1 MTDDTANNLPR
12 SRDLIGIGYILL
24 SGIGVACLPT
34 TARLAYES
42 GSDAYTVAFARGV
55 LATLILAAL
64 AMLTRQRLHLP
75 RPLLRPSL
83 IAGVAGALF
92 VYGIYLAIRS
102 THISLVLL
110 IVYLFP
116 ITLALFEHFRGSIRL
131 APAQWAWGFTACLGM
146 AFILGLRF
154 DQIDPLGI
162 ALAALAMVSVIL
174 ITLVNVRVTQ
184 ETGSL
189 VSNFY
194 MTLWGAIIFGIVL
207 LAIGDFREPQTLL
220 GWFSLVGNGIA
231 YCVTWVAF
239 FAGARILGASRA
251 SMISLSEP
259 ALAALFAWLVFGEN
273 YSPAQW
279 CGFALVLAS
288 IMRFEKQART
298 PA

>member
-1 MTDDTANNLPR
+1 MTDDPAKITPR
-12 SRDLIGIGYILL
+12 PRELLGVGYLLL
-24 SGIGVACLPT
+24 SGIGVAFLPT

-64 AMLTRQRLHLP
+64 VALTRQRFYLP
-75 RPLLRPSL
+75 RQLLLPSL
-83 IAGVAGALF
+83 VAGLAGALF
-92 VYGIYLAIRS
+92 VYGIYFAIRS

-116 ITLALFEHFRGSIRL
+116 ITLALYEHSRGSIRL
-131 APAQWAWGFTACLGM
+131 SPAQWAWGLLALLGM
-146 AFILGLRF
+146 GFILGLRLE
-154 DQIDPLGI
+154 QIDPAGV
-162 ALAALAMVSVIL
+162 ALSALAMVSVIV
-174 ITLVNVRVTQ
+174 ITLTNVRITQ
-184 ETGSL
+184 TTGSL

-194 MTLWGAIIFGIVL
+194 MTLWGAAIFAAVL
-207 LAIGDFREPQTLL
+207 LFVGDFREPQSLL
-220 GWFSLVGNGIA
+220 GWLSLAGNGIA

-273 YSPAQW
+273 YTLAQW
-279 CGFALVLAS
+279 CGFALVLGS
-288 IMRFEKQART
+288 IVMFEKQARQ
-298 PA
+298 

>member
-1 MTDDTANNLPR
+1 LTDDPLTGIPR
-12 SRDLIGIGYILL
+12 ARDWIGIGYILL

-64 AMLTRQRLHLP
+64 VPLTGQRLRLP
-75 RPLLRPSL
+75 HTLLGHSL
-83 IAGVAGALF
+83 VAGVAGALF
-92 VYGIYLAIRS
+92 VYGIYLAIRT

-116 ITLALFEHFRGSIRL
+116 IALALYEHARGAQRL
-131 APAQWAWGFTACLGM
+131 APAQWLWGALACLGM
-146 AFILGLRF
+146 AFILGLR
-154 DQIDPLGI
+154 IDLVDPVGI
-162 ALAALAMVSVIL
+162 GFATLAMISVIVL
-174 ITLVNVRVTQ
+174 TLVNVKVTAS
-184 ETGSL
+184 TGSL
-189 VSNFY
+189 VSNFF

-207 LAIGDFREPQTLL
+207 LAIGDFRSPQTAL
-220 GWFSLVGNGIA
+220 GWISLVGNGIA

-239 FAGARILGASRA
+239 FAGARILGAGRA

-279 CGFALVLAS
+279 GGFALVLAS
-288 IMRFEKQART
+288 IMLFEKRAQQAS
-298 PA
+298 

>member
-1 MTDDTANNLPR
+1 LSDISANIDPP
-12 SRDLIGIGYILL
+12 SREWIGIGFILL

-42 GSDAYTVAFARGV
+42 GSDAWTVAFARGI

-64 AMLTRQRLHLP
+64 VTLTRQRLRLP
-75 RPLLRPSL
+75 RRLLGHSL
-83 IAGVAGALF
+83 VAGVAGATF

-116 ITLALFEHFRGSIRL
+116 ISLALYEHLRGSTRL
-131 APAQWAWGFTACLGM
+131 APAQWAWGLTACLGM
-146 AFILGLRF
+146 AFILGLRL
-154 DQIDPLGI
+154 DLLDLPGI
-162 ALAALAMVSVIL
+162 ALSVLAMISVIV
-174 ITLVNVRVTQ
+174 ITLVNVRVTR

-207 LAIGDFREPQTLL
+207 LAIGEFREPQTPL
-220 GWFSLVGNGIA
+220 GWISLAGNGIA

-259 ALAALFAWLVFGEN
+259 ALAALFAWFVFGEN

-288 IMRFEKQART
+288 IMLFEKQARQT
-298 PA
+298 A

>member
-1 MTDDTANNLPR
+1 MTENTANNIPGAR
-12 SRDLIGIGYILL
+12 AWIGIGYVLL

-64 AMLTRQRLHLP
+64 VPMSGQRLRLP
-75 RPLLRPSL
+75 RALLGQSL
-83 IAGVAGALF
+83 VAGVAGALF

-110 IVYLFP
+110 IVYLCP
-116 ITLALFEHFRGSIRL
+116 IALALYEHLRGAQRL
-131 APAQWAWGFTACLGM
+131 APAQWLWGGLACLGM
-146 AFILGLRF
+146 AFILGLR
-154 DQIDPLGI
+154 IDLVDPVGI
-162 ALAALAMVSVIL
+162 GFAVMAMLSVIVL
-174 ITLVNVRVTQ
+174 TLVNVRVTAT
-184 ETGSL
+184 TGSL
-189 VSNFY
+189 VSNFF

-207 LAIGDFREPQTLL
+207 LAIGDFRSPQTAL
-220 GWFSLVGNGIA
+220 GWISLAGNGIA
-231 YCVTWVAF
+231 YCITWVAF
-239 FAGARILGASRA
+239 FAGARILGAGRA

-288 IMRFEKQART
+288 IMLFERRARET
-298 PA
+298 A

>member
-1 MTDDTANNLPR
+1 MTDESANRPTH
-12 SRDLIGIGYILL
+12 SRNLIGIGYILL

-64 AMLTRQRLHLP
+64 VLLSGQRMHLP

-83 IAGVAGALF
+83 IAGIAGALF
-92 VYGIYLAIRS
+92 VYGIYLAILT

-116 ITLALFEHFRGSIRL
+116 ITLALYLHIHGSQRL
-131 APAQWAWGFTACLGM
+131 APAQWAWGILALVGM

-154 DQIDPLGI
+154 EQIDLYGI
-162 ALAALAMVSVIL
+162 AFATLAMASVIVV
-174 ITLVNVRVTQ
+174 TLTNHRVTQ
-184 ETGSL
+184 TTGSL

-194 MTLWGAIIFGIVL
+194 MTLWGALLFGAVL
-207 LAIGDFREPQTLL
+207 FVIGDFREPQTAL
-220 GWFSLVGNGIA
+220 GWASLAGNGIA

-239 FAGARILGASRA
+239 FAGARILGAGRA
-251 SMISLSEP
+251 SMISLCEP
-259 ALAALFAWLVFGEN
+259 ALAALFAWVVFGEN
-273 YSPAQW
+273 YTLAQW

-288 IMRFEKQART
+288 IILFEKRAQRQA
-298 PA
+298 

>member
-1 MTDDTANNLPR
+1 MTDNPANNIPR
-12 SRDLIGIGYILL
+12 AREWIGIGYILL

-64 AMLTRQRLHLP
+64 VPMSGQGLRLP
-75 RPLLRPSL
+75 RALLGYSL
-83 IAGVAGALF
+83 VAGVAGALF
-92 VYGIYLAIRS
+92 VYGIYLAIRT

-110 IVYLFP
+110 IVYLYP
-116 ITLALFEHFRGSIRL
+116 ITLALYEHVRGAQRL
-131 APAQWAWGFTACLGM
+131 APTQWLWGALACLGM
-146 AFILGLRF
+146 TSILGLRL
-154 DQIDPLGI
+154 DLVDPAGLG
-162 ALAALAMVSVIL
+162 LAAMAMVAVIVL
-174 ITLVNVRVTQ
+174 TLVNVRVTAT
-184 ETGSL
+184 TGSL
-189 VSNFY
+189 VANFY

-207 LAIGDFREPQTLL
+207 LAIGDFRSPQTAL

-239 FAGARILGASRA
+239 FAGARILGAGRA

-273 YSPAQW
+273 YTPAQW
-279 CGFALVLAS
+279 CGFALVLIS
-288 IMRFEKQART
+288 IMLFEKRAQQAS
-298 PA
+298 

>member
-1 MTDDTANNLPR
+1 LTDNPAKNIPLPR
-12 SRDLIGIGYILL
+12 NWIGIGYILL

-42 GSDAYTVAFARGV
+42 GSDPYTVAFARGV

-64 AMLTRQRLHLP
+64 VPLTGQHLRLP
-75 RPLLRPSL
+75 RALLRYSL

-92 VYGIYLAIRS
+92 VYGIYLAIRT

-116 ITLALFEHFRGSIRL
+116 IALAIYEHWHGARRL
-131 APAQWAWGFTACLGM
+131 APVQWAWATLACLGM

-154 DQIDPLGI
+154 DLVDPVGI
-162 ALAALAMVSVIL
+162 GFAVMAMISVIVL
-174 ITLVNVRVTQ
+174 TLVNVRVTAT
-184 ETGSL
+184 TGSL
-189 VSNFY
+189 VSNFF
-194 MTLWGAIIFGIVL
+194 MTLWGAILFGAVL
-207 LAIGDFREPQTLL
+207 LALGDFREPQTPL
-220 GWFSLVGNGIA
+220 GWISLAGNGIA

-239 FAGARILGASRA
+239 FAGARILGAGRA

-273 YSPAQW
+273 YSLAQW

-288 IMRFEKQART
+288 IMLFEKRAQQAS
-298 PA
+298 

>member
-1 MTDDTANNLPR
+1 MTDDADKSIPR
-12 SRDLIGIGYILL
+12 PRDLVGIGYVLL
-24 SGIGVACLPT
+24 SGVGVACLPT

-55 LATLILAAL
+55 LATLILVAL
-64 AMLTRQRLHLP
+64 VLTTGQRFHLP
-75 RPLLRPSL
+75 RQLFRPSL
-83 IAGVAGALF
+83 VAGVAGALF
-92 VYGIYLAIRS
+92 VYGIYLAIRT

-116 ITLALFEHFRGSIRL
+116 ITLALFEHYRGVIRL
-131 APAQWAWGFTACLGM
+131 QPAQWAWGAAACFGM

-154 DQIDPLGI
+154 DQIDPAGVAF
-162 ALAALAMVSVIL
+162 ALLAMVSVIV
-174 ITLVNVRVTQ
+174 ITVVNVRVTQ
-184 ETGSL
+184 VTGSL

-194 MTLWGAIIFGIVL
+194 MTLWGALIFGVVL
-207 LAIGDFREPQTLL
+207 FAVGDFREPQTPL
-220 GWFSLVGNGIA
+220 GWISLAGNGIA

-273 YSPAQW
+273 YTLAQW

-288 IMRFEKQART
+288 IMMFEKRAQQQT
-298 PA
+298 

>member
-1 MTDDTANNLPR
+1 LTGYPAKDIPH
-12 SRDLIGIGYILL
+12 SRELLGIGYILL

-64 AMLTRQRLHLP
+64 VTLTRQRFSLP
-75 RPLLRPSL
+75 RQLLRPSL
-83 IAGVAGALF
+83 AAGVAGASF

-116 ITLALFEHFRGSIRL
+116 IVLAVYEHCRGNLRL
-131 APAQWAWGFTACLGM
+131 EPVQWVWGAAACLGL
-146 AFILGLRF
+146 AFILGLRL
-154 DQIDPLGI
+154 DQVDPLGV
-162 ALAALAMVSVIL
+162 ALAMLAMVSVIVM
-174 ITLVNVRVTQ
+174 TLVNVRVTQ
-184 ETGSL
+184 TTGSL

-194 MTLWGAIIFGIVL
+194 MTLWGAGIFGAVL
-207 LAIGDFREPQTLL
+207 LAVGDFREPQTLL
-220 GWFSLVGNGIA
+220 GWLSLAGNGIA

-273 YSPAQW
+273 YTLAQW

-288 IMRFEKQART
+288 ILMFEKQARQ
-298 PA
+298 

>member
-1 MTDDTANNLPR
+1 MTDNPAKIIPR
-12 SRDLIGIGYILL
+12 SRDLIGIGYVLL
-24 SGIGVACLPT
+24 SGVGVACLPT

-42 GSDAYTVAFARGV
+42 GSDAFTVAFARGV

-64 AMLTRQRLHLP
+64 VSLSGQRLHLP
-75 RPLLRPSL
+75 RELLRPSL
-83 IAGVAGALF
+83 VAGVAGATF
-92 VYGIYLAIRS
+92 VYGIYLAIRT

-116 ITLALFEHFRGSIRL
+116 IVLALYEHCRGSLRL
-131 APAQWAWGFTACLGM
+131 GPAQWAWGSLACLGM

-154 DQIDPLGI
+154 EQIDPAGI
-162 ALAALAMVSVIL
+162 ALAILAMISVIV
-174 ITLVNVRVTQ
+174 ITLVNFRVTQ
-184 ETGSL
+184 TTGSL

-194 MTLWGAIIFGIVL
+194 MTLWGALIFGAVL
-207 LAIGDFREPQTLL
+207 FAIGEFRAPQTSL
-220 GWFSLVGNGIA
+220 GWISLAGNGVA

-259 ALAALFAWLVFGEN
+259 ALAALFAWFVFGEN
-273 YSPAQW
+273 YTLAQW

-288 IMRFEKQART
+288 IIQFEKRAQQKA
-298 PA
+298 

>member
-1 MTDDTANNLPR
+1 LTDEPQTRIPGPR
-12 SRDLIGIGYILL
+12 DWVGIGYILL

-64 AMLTRQRLHLP
+64 VPLTGQRLHLP
-75 RPLLRPSL
+75 RAHLGHSL

-92 VYGIYLAIRS
+92 VYGIYLAIRT

-116 ITLALFEHFRGSIRL
+116 ITLALYEHVTGARRL
-131 APAQWAWGFTACLGM
+131 EPSQWVWGTLACLGM
-146 AFILGLRF
+146 AFILGLRY
-154 DQIDPLGI
+154 DQVDPAGLG
-162 ALAALAMVSVIL
+162 LAAMAMLAVIVL
-174 ITLVNVRVTQ
+174 TLVNVRVTAT
-184 ETGSL
+184 TGSL

-194 MTLWGAIIFGIVL
+194 MTLWGAVIFGIVL
-207 LAIGDFREPQTLL
+207 LAAGDFREPQTAL
-220 GWFSLVGNGIA
+220 GWISLAGNGIA

-239 FAGARILGASRA
+239 FAGARILGAGRA

-273 YSPAQW
+273 YTPAQW

-288 IMRFEKQART
+288 IMLFEKRAQLAT
-298 PA
+298 